1 MDATN
6 PTNTHG
12 RHILAIDLGTG
23 GPKVG
28 VVDATG
34 RVVASASESTTTIFL
49 PAGGAEQDPQE
60 WWRAVCTAARRA
72 IGASGITAEAI
83 QAVSCTSQWSVVV
96 PVDSN
101 GEPLMNAVHWLDT
114 RGAPYNQAITRGFP
128 SVEGYALGK
137 LIQWVRRTGFPP
149 THSGIDALG
158 HLLFIQH
165 ERPEIYRQTDK
176 FLEPM
181 DYLNLRL
188 TGRCA
193 ASLCTVFPFLL
204 ADIRDQAT
212 RSYDPTLL
220 RLAGVDPQKLP
231 ELLPIDGQV
240 GVVLPSVAD
249 DLGILRQAVVLVPAN
264 DNHTAAIGSGAVL
277 DYDSVMILGTSGYL
291 AGHMPYKKTDIF
303 HALTTIPSP
312 LWGKYLIMAE
322 LGNTGK
328 VLESYLYNLV
338 YPQDEF
344 SLGSLPEDVFTR
356 LDAIVSGVP
365 PGSGGVLFLPW
376 FNGSLSPEMDY
387 QVRGG
392 FLNISH
398 HTRREHLSRA
408 VLEGIALNWRWLVEA
423 VQGFTG
429 RVYTSLRLGGG
440 GAQSAVW
447 GQIMADVLGI
457 PIHQLAE
464 PRLANVRG
472 AAFLALDRLGWL
484 SMETVPQRV
493 EIARVF
499 EPLQQN
505 RQVYNRLYKQFRAC
519 YKTLKPVFHALNRS

>member
-1 MDATN
+1 
-6 PTNTHG
+6 
-12 RHILAIDLGTG
+12 
-23 GPKVG
+23 
-28 VVDATG
+28 
-34 RVVASASESTTTIFL
+34 
-49 PAGGAEQDPQE
+49 
-60 WWRAVCTAARRA
+60 
-72 IGASGITAEAI
+72 
-83 QAVSCTSQWSVVV
+83 
-96 PVDSN
+96 
-101 GEPLMNAVHWLDT
+101 
-114 RGAPYNQAITRGFP
+114 
-128 SVEGYALGK
+128 
-137 LIQWVRRTGFPP
+137 
-149 THSGIDALG
+149 
-158 HLLFIQH
+158 
-165 ERPEIYRQTDK
+165 
-176 FLEPM
+176 
-181 DYLNLRL
+181 
-188 TGRCA
+188 
-193 ASLCTVFPFLL
+193 
-204 ADIRDQAT
+204 
-212 RSYDPTLL
+212 
-220 RLAGVDPQKLP
+220 
-231 ELLPIDGQV
+231 
-240 GVVLPSVAD
+240 
-249 DLGILRQAVVLVPAN
+249 
-264 DNHTAAIGSGAVL
+264 
-277 DYDSVMILGTSGYL
+277 MILGTSGYL
-291 AGHMPYKKTDIF
+291 AGHMPYKKTDII

-312 LWGKYLIMAE
+312 IWGKYLIMAE

-423 VQGFTG
+423 VQHFTG